1 MTKTYGLCCKI
12 AWNSYVFI
20 DVPVPYLKG
29 SSVQKKFIS
38 AAEWKI
44 RCFKFFL
51 TAVNNNW
58 FKRNWNLAKFNNEEM
73 CCSYPYYE
81 ALIILI
87 LDNYKVPR
95 HPSFLLNNNSTPLSL
110 SLFLSLPL
118 SLCLSPSLYLSF
130 SLSLFLSLSFTLS
143 LSLSSSLSLSLPLYL
158 SLSSSLPLSLFLS
171 LTGEVGLQRERE
183 RIACTRAC

>member
-1 MTKTYGLCCKI
+1 MKLLC
-12 AWNSYVFI
+12 FI

-38 AAEWKI
+38 AAEGKI

-110 SLFLSLPL
+110 FVSLPL

-130 SLSLFLSLSFTLS
+130 SSSLFLSLSLFLFISLSFSLS
-143 LSLSSSLSLSLPLYL
+143 LSLLLFTSLSLSLYLSLSLPLYL
-158 SLSSSLPLSLFLS
+158 SLFLFTSLSLPLYLS
-171 LTGEVGLQRERE
+171 LSFSLWLVK
-183 RIACTRAC
+183 